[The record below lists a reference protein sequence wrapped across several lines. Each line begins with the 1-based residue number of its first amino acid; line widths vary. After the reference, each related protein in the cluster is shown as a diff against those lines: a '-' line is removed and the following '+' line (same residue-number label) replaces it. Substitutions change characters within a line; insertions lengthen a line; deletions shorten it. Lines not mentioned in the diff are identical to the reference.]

1 LEKRGKKY
9 HRERLGQ
16 ALREEIATILEGELG
31 DPRIGLVNVSS
42 VILASD
48 GKSARVMVNVEGD
61 DAEAG
66 RAMEGLSSAVGYV
79 RREVGARL
87 QLRRPPE
94 LVFVLDRSAQFS
106 SRVEELLSRN
116 KKRSTTRLSEKP
128 SSNKG

>member
-1 LEKRGKKY
+1 MEKRGRKY
-9 HRERLGQ
+9 HRERLGE
-16 ALREEIATILEGELG
+16 ALREEIETILEGELG

-42 VILASD
+42 VILATD

-66 RAMEGLSSAVGYV
+66 RAMEGLSSAVGFV

-106 SRVEELLSRN
+106 SRIEELLNRS
-116 KKRSTTRLSEKP
+116 KKRSGVR
-128 SSNKG
+128 SSNKSSKG